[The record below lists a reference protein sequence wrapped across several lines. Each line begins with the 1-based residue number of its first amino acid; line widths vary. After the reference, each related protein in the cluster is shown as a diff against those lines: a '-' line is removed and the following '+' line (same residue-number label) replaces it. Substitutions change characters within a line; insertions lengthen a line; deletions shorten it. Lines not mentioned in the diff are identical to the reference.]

1 MPSLTRNF
9 RNFAGRQGSESE
21 MTRNEK
27 IIRTSYMGVGAN
39 VLLAGFKAVV
49 GILASSVAIVMDAVN
64 NLSDALSSVITIV
77 GTKLSQRPA
86 DRKHPFGFGRIEYFS
101 AIIIAVIVLSA
112 GITSLIESVKKIFD
126 PTEPEYT
133 TTTLVVIVVAIVV
146 KLILGQYVKKKGEQ
160 LKSDALIASGSD
172 ALFDAVITL
181 ATLVSAGVMLLWGVS
196 LDGILGALI
205 SVVIIKAGIEMLAS
219 PVNELLGTSIS
230 EDFAK
235 QIQKEVSDFEGVH
248 GVFDLILHNYGPDVK
263 IGSLHI
269 NVYDTMSAYDIH
281 GLTRRI
287 STQMYERHGIIMT
300 VGVYAVA
307 TGENRRA
314 ELQSKVMQTIA
325 AHKDIVQVHGF
336 YYSEKENMISV
347 DVVPDIS
354 IHDDKAF
361 VSHLID
367 EIQPL
372 VPGIHLEIVIDH
384 NYSE

>member
-1 MPSLTRNF
+1 MDR
-9 RNFAGRQGSESE
+9 GQE
-21 MTRNEK
+21 
-27 IIRTSYMGVGAN
+27 IIRTSWIGIAAN
-39 VLLAGFKAVV
+39 VLLAGFKAAV

-126 PTEPEYT
+126 PTEPSYT
-133 TTTLVVIVVAIVV
+133 TTALVVIVVAIVV
-146 KLILGQYVKKKGEQ
+146 KLLLGQYVKKKGKQ

-172 ALFDAVITL
+172 ALFDSVITL
-181 ATLVSAGVMLLWGVS
+181 ATLVSAGIMLLWGVS

-205 SVVIIKAGIEMLAS
+205 SLVIIKAGIEMLAS
-219 PVNELLGTSIS
+219 PINELLGTSIS
-230 EDFAK
+230 ADFAK

-287 STQMYERHGIIMT
+287 STQMYEKHGIIMT
-300 VGVYAVA
+300 VGVYAIA

-314 ELQSKVMQTIA
+314 ELQAKVIQTLS
-325 AHKDIVQVHGF
+325 AHNDIVQVHGF
-336 YYSEKENMISV
+336 YYTEKDKYLSV

-354 IHDDKAF
+354 VHDEASF
-361 VSHLID
+361 VNQLT
-367 EIQPL
+367 EELQVL
-372 VPGIHLEIVIDH
+372 VPDMQVVIVVDH